1 MVTGN
6 ETPLIV
12 GVQRDLTCTAPDID
26 VARIE
31 WKLVI
36 PFLPGLETVVLGAN
50 NVDELT
56 LELTPSNTVP
66 QLLKCVVVGT
76 DGEHCSVD
84 VPITIQGSS

>member
-12 GVQRDLTCTAPDID
+12 GVQRNLTCTAPDID

-36 PFLPGLETVVLGAN
+36 PFLPGLEVLVLGAD

-56 LELTPSNTVP
+56 LELTPHQIGQ
-66 QLLKCVVVGT
+66 QLFKCVVVGT
-76 DGEHCSVD
+76 NGEHCSVD
-84 VPITIQGSS
+84 IPITTEGSS